1 MNKIQNFFKNY
12 TKKDY
17 LRYFYH
23 VFLIIIGTLFLTFGT
38 AAFLTPYNIVTGGLS
53 GIGIVIQN
61 AFFKGNE
68 ATNVVDIVAVAL
80 NIITFIFGLI
90 FLGKRFAF
98 QTFLSVIIY
107 SISLPLFMR
116 VLHVDEWVKLEIIS
130 EQVTYDPRMTS
141 LLAAVCGNVFIG
153 LGCAM
158 TFLGGGSTGG
168 VDVFALIGQ
177 KYLRVKCATGTFI
190 LDATVIILGFIVSKD
205 TSTTIIGIIG
215 AFINAI
221 IIDRVLLGSSE
232 SFIASIISDKYQE
245 ITDFVIAE
253 LDRST
258 TIIDAVGGYTN
269 GNKKMIQVVF
279 GRKEYT
285 KLIDYIK
292 KIDPSAFVSITRAHE
307 INGEGFYPL
316 IEEDKKQ
323 K

>member
-1 MNKIQNFFKNY
+1 MNKIKKFFQGY

-17 LRYFYH
+17 FRYFRRLFMI
-23 VFLIIIGTLFLTFGT
+23 VIGTLFLTFGT
-38 AAFLTPYNIVTGGLS
+38 AAFLTPYNIVTGGIS

-61 AFFKGNE
+61 IFFKGDN
-68 ATNVVDIVAVAL
+68 AQNIVDIVAVAL
-80 NIITFIFGLI
+80 NIITFIVGLI

-116 VLHVDEWVKLEIIS
+116 VLKVDTWINLEVVADNMS
-130 EQVTYDPRMTS
+130 YDPRMTA
-141 LLAAVCGNVFIG
+141 LLAAICGNVFIG
-153 LGCAM
+153 LGCAL

-177 KYLRVKCATGTFI
+177 KYFRIKCAVGTF
-190 LDATVIILGFIVSKD
+190 VIDSIIIAVGFIVTKD
-205 TSTTIIGIIG
+205 ASTTMIGIIG
-215 AFINAI
+215 AFINAM
-221 IIDRVLLGSSE
+221 IIDRILLGSSE
-232 SFIASIISDKYQE
+232 SFIASIVSDKYQE
-245 ITDFVIAE
+245 ITTFVIEE

-258 TIIDAVGGYTN
+258 TIIDAIGGYTN

-307 INGEGFYPL
+307 INGEGFHSL
-316 IEEDKKQ
+316 LEDKK